1 MTDQVYLDQ
10 EGNIFSS
17 IPNNANGDCLFESLA
32 YFQVDDKTKES
43 ICKKSTELR
52 NQLCDAY
59 KEILY
64 HLYESID
71 KKKRITERVTRNDTN
86 NWKKKYSYAYEVIN
100 EHHKVIEKK
109 KKKN

>member
-1 MTDQVYLDQ
+1 MADQVYLDQ

-17 IPNNANGDCLFESLA
+17 IPNNADGDCLFESLA
-32 YFQVDDKTKES
+32 YFEVDDKTKES

-64 HLYESID
+64 HRD
-71 KKKRITERVTRNDTN
+71 ERSNREKTHTQHILRSQANTLFHH
-86 NWKKKYSYAYEVIN
+86 IN
-100 EHHKVIEKK
+100 VLT
-109 KKKN
+109 